1 MLKRMRIELP
11 PMAAAD
17 RTPLVEALLAILD
30 AQQQRLQQLED
41 TVQHLRDEI
50 AVLKGQK
57 PRPSIAPSRLEAPA
71 PQPPRTA
78 GDQRPGSAKRP
89 KNAQLTIHEEICLAV
104 AGAPP
109 GSVCKGYE
117 PYVVQELEIRGK
129 VTRYWRQR
137 VRTPDG
143 RTLLAALPDTAL
155 PGEHF
160 GPTLIGYVLHQY
172 HHANVTQPLLL
183 EQLHELGID
192 ISAGQINRLLTED
205 REAFHQEKAEVLTAG
220 LTTSSYVGVDDTGAR
235 HAGRNGYCTA
245 VGNDLFAYFE
255 SSDSKSRLNFLRVLR
270 GRGTGYAVN
279 DVARAYWQRQQL
291 SREVVAL
298 LSAGPPQ
305 FADEAAWQARLQE
318 LGITAALHVRLATE
332 GALLGQLIEQGVP
345 PALVILS
352 DGAAQFDLLV
362 HASCWVHAER
372 PLARAVPY
380 NEAHRAALER
390 VRQQVWEL
398 YQDLKAYRARPGP
411 AAKVTLEARFE
422 ALVGQPT
429 DYPTTIGNA
438 LAEMRAH
445 RADLLR
451 VLERPE
457 VPLHNNGTESIIRGY
472 VKTRKVSGGTRSD
485 AGRRC
490 RDTFAS
496 LKKTCRKLGV
506 SFWAYL
512 QDRLRGLG
520 QVPRLAALIRQR
532 AAAGAPARLGEAVP
546 A

>member
-1 MLKRMRIELP
+1 MLNRMRIELP
-11 PMAAAD
+11 PIPATE
-17 RTPLVEALLAILD
+17 RTPLVEALLAIID
-30 AQQQRLQQLED
+30 AQQQRLQQLEE
-41 TVQHLRDEI
+41 TVQQLRDEI

-57 PRPSIAPSRLEAPA
+57 PRPSIAPSRLEAPT
-71 PQPPRTA
+71 PQRPQTTD
-78 GDQRPGSAKRP
+78 DQRPGSAKRP
-89 KNAQLTIHEEICLAV
+89 KNAQLTIHEEIRLPV
-104 AGAPP
+104 TDAPP
-109 GSVCKGYE
+109 GSISRGYE

-129 VTRYWRQR
+129 VTRYWRER
-137 VRTPDG
+137 VQTPDG
-143 RTLLAALPDTAL
+143 RSLLAALPDAVL
-155 PGEHF
+155 PGAHF

-172 HHANVTQPLLL
+172 HHAQVTQPLLL

-192 ISAGQINRLLTED
+192 ISAGQLNRLLTED

-220 LTTSSYVGVDDTGAR
+220 LTTSSYIGVDDTGAR

-255 SSDSKSRLNFLRVLR
+255 STDSKSRLNFLKVLR

-279 DVARAYWQRQQL
+279 DVARAYWERQQL
-291 SREVVAL
+291 AREVVAL
-298 LSAGPPQ
+298 LSAGPQQ
-305 FADEAAWQARLQE
+305 FADEAAWQARLQT
-318 LGITAALHVRLATE
+318 LAITAALHVRLATE
-332 GALLGQLIEQGVP
+332 GALLGQLIEQGVS

-352 DGAAQFDLLV
+352 DGAAQFDLLL

-372 PLARAVPY
+372 PLARAIPY
-380 NEAHRAALER
+380 NEAHRAALEH
-390 VRQQVWEL
+390 V
-398 YQDLKAYRARPGP
+398 LKAYRAHPDP
-411 AAKVTLEARFE
+411 AAKAGLAARFD
-422 ALVGQPT
+422 ALVGQKT

-438 LAEMRAH
+438 LQAMRDH
-445 RADLLR
+445 KADLLR

-472 VKTRKVSGGTRSD
+472 VKTRKVSGGTRGE

-496 LKKTCRKLGV
+496 LKKTCRKLGL

-512 QDRLRGLG
+512 HDRLRGLG
-520 QVPRLAALIRQR
+520 QVPRLAELIRQR
-532 AAAGAPARLGEAVP
+532 AAAGATARLGKAVP